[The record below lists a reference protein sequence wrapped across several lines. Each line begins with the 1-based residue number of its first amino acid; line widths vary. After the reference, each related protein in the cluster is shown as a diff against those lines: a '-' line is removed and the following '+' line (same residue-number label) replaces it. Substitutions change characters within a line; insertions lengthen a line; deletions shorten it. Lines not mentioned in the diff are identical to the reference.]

1 MDDLPERLKGIRD
14 CAKKVN
20 PNCHV
25 VDTLGQAIEEII
37 FHRDMAERF
46 FNLTRRI
53 VEDRSAQQYKKV
65 FDGRFTRKKDGV

>member
-46 FNLTRRI
+46 FN
-53 VEDRSAQQYKKV
+53 
-65 FDGRFTRKKDGV
+65 